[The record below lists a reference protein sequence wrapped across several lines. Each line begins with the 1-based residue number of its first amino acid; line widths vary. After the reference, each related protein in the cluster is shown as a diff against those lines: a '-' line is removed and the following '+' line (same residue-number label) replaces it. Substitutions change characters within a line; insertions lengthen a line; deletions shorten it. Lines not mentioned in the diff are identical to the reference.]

1 MQVHMTANNNK
12 LIELEVLRGVAI
24 LLTVAA
30 HLSFLITWTSDWQE
44 LIGGNHAFAGGVDLF
59 FCISGYVI
67 TASFMRHAPRERSWQ
82 AFKEVAM
89 PFWTKRIWRLWPSAT
104 LWLAVYMLGALFFNR
119 SGSFG
124 SVVNAATGTVA
135 GIFQVSNFY
144 FPVCVKAGNCG
155 FSGIYWSLSLEE
167 QFYLLFPFLFVFL
180 PRAGLRIFLVI
191 LILAQITIYRPIASP
206 MWSFRT
212 EAIAFGVLLA
222 MTPQALSILRI
233 AVNRLGRTSFLI
245 FPLLCFALLWA
256 PTFFLNFY
264 PGVSAIASL
273 ALVAVAALNQSALIG
288 PGWLRTALAYIG
300 ARSYAIYLC
309 HAAVFLFVR
318 ETYFR
323 TTGNA
328 PGPEQALIFGIASI
342 GMIWFVSN
350 LNFRFVETPLRIH
363 GARIAARQQRAAIFT
378 RLRNGRER
386 LARRVTMGYPHTQTA
401 MSTKSE

>member
-1 MQVHMTANNNK
+1 MNANDNK

-30 HLSFLITWTSDWQE
+30 HLSFLITWTSDWHE
-44 LIGGNHAFAGGVDLF
+44 LVGGNHAFAGGVDLF

-67 TASFMRHAPRERSWQ
+67 TTSLMRRAPPENSWN
-82 AFKEVAM
+82 AFKELAV

-124 SVVNAATGTVA
+124 SVTNAATGTVA

-180 PRAGLRIFLVI
+180 SRAGLRIFLVV
-191 LILAQITIYRPIASP
+191 LILTQITIYRPIASP
-206 MWSFRT
+206 LWSFRT

-222 MTPQALSILRI
+222 MTPQALPILR
-233 AVNRLGRTSFLI
+233 AVVNRLGRLSFLI

-256 PTFFLNFY
+256 PTFFLNLY
-264 PGVSAIASL
+264 PGVSAIVSV
-273 ALVAVAALNQSALIG
+273 ALVAVAALNQGALAG
-288 PGWLRTALAYIG
+288 PGWLRTSLAYIG

-309 HAAVFLFVR
+309 HAAVFLSVR
-318 ETYFR
+318 EIYFR
-323 TTGNA
+323 ATGA
-328 PGPEQALIFGIASI
+328 TPGPEQALVFAVASI
-342 GMIWFVSN
+342 GLIWLVSN

-363 GARIAARQQRAAIFT
+363 GAQIAARQRRAATLT
-378 RLRNGRER
+378 RLRRTR
-386 LARRVTMGYPHTQTA
+386 LAGRNEV
-401 MSTKSE
+401 STHEAAESA